1 MHLWALLLT
10 LLASQTPSW
19 GTDHEAFPDVGK
31 NDAGALQEASR
42 VLEEEL
48 KLAARSQA
56 YLVIDLVARTIAI
69 KARGVSLYDIPV
81 RGWSASAIDQLGQT
95 FQLEARPP
103 ILRPKIDPTSTA
115 EREPIA
121 LADMPT
127 EYLLAFTPTLRV
139 EVTSAAGGDLP
150 RWAWSYGKRWWR
162 DLGRWIRSFVGGQ
175 AAQTEPFLQLTLSR
189 EHSQSLAWS
198 LVDGMAL
205 VVRRPVDQQART
217 GSEGTLPFSRP
228 LHKIPALH

>member
-1 MHLWALLLT
+1 MPLCALIFLLLV
-10 LLASQTPSW
+10 AQSPGW
-19 GTDHEAFPDVGK
+19 GREYEAFTDVET
-31 NDAGALQEASR
+31 AQAASLREATR

-48 KLAARSQA
+48 KLATRSQA
-56 YLVIDLVARTIAI
+56 YLLIDLVGRTIAI

-81 RGWSASAIDQLGQT
+81 RGWSASAIDQMGQM

-103 ILRPKIDPTSTA
+103 IIRPKIDPMSPA

-127 EYLLAFTPTLRV
+127 EYLLSFAPTLRV

-162 DLGRWIRSFVGGQ
+162 DLGRWIRSFVGEQ

-205 VVRRPVDQQART
+205 VVRRPVDR
-217 GSEGTLPFSRP
+217 
-228 LHKIPALH
+228 